1 MIIKL
6 SFGLKILKGADRMKK
21 YDILEKKLTS
31 VMMLLLYQSIV
42 VDADSIYNLVK
53 EMTEEER

>member
-1 MIIKL
+1 
-6 SFGLKILKGADRMKK
+6 MKK

-53 EMTEEER
+53 EMTEVER

>member
-1 MIIKL
+1 
-6 SFGLKILKGADRMKK
+6 MKK

-53 EMTEEER
+53 EMTEE

>member
-6 SFGLKILKGADRMKK
+6 SFGLKILKGADRMNK

-53 EMTEEER
+53 EMTEVER

>member
-1 MIIKL
+1 
-6 SFGLKILKGADRMKK
+6 MKK

-42 VDADSIYNLVK
+42 VDADNIDNLVK
-53 EMTEEER
+53 EMTEVEK

>member
-1 MIIKL
+1 
-6 SFGLKILKGADRMKK
+6 MKK

>member
-1 MIIKL
+1 
-6 SFGLKILKGADRMKK
+6 MKK

-42 VDADSIYNLVK
+42 VDADSIDNLVK
-53 EMTEEER
+53 EMTEVEE

>member
-1 MIIKL
+1 
-6 SFGLKILKGADRMKK
+6 MKK

-42 VDADSIYNLVK
+42 VDADSIDNLVK

>member
-1 MIIKL
+1 
-6 SFGLKILKGADRMKK
+6 MKK

-42 VDADSIYNLVK
+42 VDADSIDNLVK
-53 EMTEEER
+53 EMTEVER

>member
-1 MIIKL
+1 
-6 SFGLKILKGADRMKK
+6 MKK

-31 VMMLLLYQSIV
+31 VTMLLLYQSTV
-42 VDADSIYNLVK
+42 VDADNIDNLVK